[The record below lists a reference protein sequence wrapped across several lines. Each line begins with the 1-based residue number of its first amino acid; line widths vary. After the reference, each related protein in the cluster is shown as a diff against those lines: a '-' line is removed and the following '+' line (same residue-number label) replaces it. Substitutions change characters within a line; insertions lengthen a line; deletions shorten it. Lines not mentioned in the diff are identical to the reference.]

1 MPNLCAAVYGLTV
14 VLRADYQQSPV
25 QAPQPSAGEHDA
37 KFDQHIDA
45 VVAKA
50 NRTLGF
56 LRCNLGIG
64 KSNIKAQLAYK
75 SLVRPLLEYLCT
87 EAAQKDIDRLE
98 AVQRR
103 ATTFAPSRH
112 QRTVSIKLMLP

>member
-1 MPNLCAAVYGLTV
+1 MLENVSSTKYLGVAL
-14 VLRADYQQSPV
+14 Q
-25 QAPQPSAGEHDA
+25 HDA